1 MGTFEE
7 SDKENVQRTQRSNS
21 TYSVGSKTC
30 LRGVSEGYEESLTDL
45 KEIKILLLPKILFI
59 ELEISK
65 KFILCSGRILS

>member
-30 LRGVSEGYEESLTDL
+30 LRGVSEVM
-45 KEIKILLLPKILFI
+45 K
-59 ELEISK
+59 
-65 KFILCSGRILS
+65 RV